1 MWFFGKKKA
10 EAVKKEAEA
19 LVSKILNDALVRYK
33 LETGGDM
40 AMGIKSEF
48 VEMNNQIMKAFDK
61 AQETSETN
69 SESIAILA
77 QAITNLAQALASLR
91 ERVCVLERQL
101 SVSSV
106 TFSKDTTN

>member
-1 MWFFGKKKA
+1 MWPFGKRKA

-33 LETGGDM
+33 LETSGDM
-40 AMGIKSEF
+40 ATGIKTEF

-61 AQETSETN
+61 AQQTGETN

-77 QAITNLAQALASLR
+77 QSVTNLIQAFNSLQ
-91 ERVCVLERQL
+91 ERVYMLESQL
-101 SVSSV
+101 SVTGV
-106 TFSKDTTN
+106 KFSKGTSN